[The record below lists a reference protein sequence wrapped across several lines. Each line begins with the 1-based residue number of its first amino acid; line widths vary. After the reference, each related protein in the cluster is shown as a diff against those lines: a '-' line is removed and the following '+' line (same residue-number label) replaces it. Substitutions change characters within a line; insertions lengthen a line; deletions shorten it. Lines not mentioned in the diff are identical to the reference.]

1 MEQHAAGSVS
11 SDRTWFTFREDVW
24 RCFFDPWLPRGHTAR
39 FILASVFSPQPLA
52 SGEPVIPIARTGT
65 REPELVAALVL
76 GEEAAIAEL
85 FDRFRGVVRK
95 MLIRTLGSAHDVEDL
110 TQETFLIVLRRVST
124 LRDPMLLS
132 SFVIG
137 AAVRVAKNE
146 LRKRAVRRWIGLE
159 EAPPLVETVNPEARE
174 GVTRLYRALERLDAS
189 TRVVFVLRHVEGRE
203 LTELADAL
211 GTSLSTVKRRLARA
225 EARFEAIARND
236 AVLRAYLEGEG

>member
-1 MEQHAAGSVS
+1 M
-11 SDRTWFTFREDVW
+11 
-24 RCFFDPWLPRGHTAR
+24 
-39 FILASVFSPQPLA
+39 
-52 SGEPVIPIARTGT
+52 
-65 REPELVAALVL
+65 AALVL